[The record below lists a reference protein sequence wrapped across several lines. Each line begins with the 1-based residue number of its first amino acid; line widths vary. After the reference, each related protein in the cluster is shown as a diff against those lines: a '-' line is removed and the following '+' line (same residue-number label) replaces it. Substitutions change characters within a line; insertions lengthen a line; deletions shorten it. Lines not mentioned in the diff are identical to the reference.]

1 MKDLS
6 IQQQIERKKRSKTL
20 EKAVPIVLFSITIVS
35 VLTTIGILY
44 TLISETFH
52 FLREVSIV
60 EFLTS
65 KTWNAFSSTPA
76 FGIFPLVLGTL
87 KIVVIA
93 TLFAVP
99 TGVFSAIY
107 LSEYAPKSVRKVLK
121 PTLEVLAGIPTVVYG
136 AFAITVVTPMLQSI
150 FSSMGHFN
158 AISPG
163 LVVGIMILPMIT
175 SLTDDAITSVPDAV
189 REGSYGLGATQL
201 ETVFKVVLPAALSGI
216 LASIVLATSRA
227 IGETMIVSIAAG
239 STPNSSFNLFESLQT
254 MTGFIVQVTSGDAAF
269 GSQVY
274 YSLYAVGI
282 TLFIFTLIM
291 NVLAMWIAKRF
302 REEY

>member
-65 KTWNAFSSTPA
+65 KTWNAFSSTPT

>member
-65 KTWNAFSSTPA
+65 KTWNAFSSTPT

-201 ETVFKVVLPAALSGI
+201 ETVFKVVLPAALSGV

-227 IGETMIVSIAAG
+227 IGETMIVSIAAR

>member
-1 MKDLS
+1 MKELNV
-6 IQQQIERKKRSKTL
+6 QQQIERKKRSKTF

-44 TLISETFH
+44 TLISEMIH
-52 FLREVSIV
+52 FFSRVSLI
-60 EFLTS
+60 EFFTS
-65 KTWNAFSSTPA
+65 DTWNAFSSDPT
-76 FGIFPLVLGTL
+76 FGIFPLILGTF
-87 KIVVIA
+87 KIVLIA
-93 TLFAVP
+93 TIFAVP
-99 TGVFSAIY
+99 TGVFAAIY
-107 LSEYAPKSVRKVLK
+107 LSEYAPSSVRKVLK

-136 AFAITVVTPMLQSI
+136 AFAITFVTPTLQAILPSL
-150 FSSMGHFN
+150 GHFN

-163 LVVGIMILPMIT
+163 LVVGLMILPMIT
-175 SLTDDAITSVPDAV
+175 SLTDDAMANVPNTI

-216 LASIVLATSRA
+216 VASIVLATSRA

-269 GSQVY
+269 GSDVY

-282 TLFIFTLIM
+282 TLFVLTLIM
-291 NVLAMWIAKRF
+291 NMLSVWITKRF
-302 REEY
+302 KEEY

>member
-65 KTWNAFSSTPA
+65 KTWNAFSSTPT

-99 TGVFSAIY
+99 TGGFSAIY

-216 LASIVLATSRA
+216 LA
-227 IGETMIVSIAAG
+227 
-239 STPNSSFNLFESLQT
+239 
-254 MTGFIVQVTSGDAAF
+254 
-269 GSQVY
+269 
-274 YSLYAVGI
+274 
-282 TLFIFTLIM
+282 
-291 NVLAMWIAKRF
+291 
-302 REEY
+302 

>member
-65 KTWNAFSSTPA
+65 KTWNAFSSTPT

-136 AFAITVVTPMLQSI
+136 AFAITVVTPVLQSI

>member
-65 KTWNAFSSTPA
+65 KTWNAFSSTPT

-254 MTGFIVQVTSGDAAF
+254 MTGFIVQVTSGDATF

>member
-65 KTWNAFSSTPA
+65 KTWNAFSSTPT

-239 STPNSSFNLFESLQT
+239 STPNSSFNLFESLLT

>member
-65 KTWNAFSSTPA
+65 KTWNAFSSTPT

-136 AFAITVVTPMLQSI
+136 AFAITVVTPVLQSI

-282 TLFIFTLIM
+282 TLFIFTLFM